1 MTYPN
6 HDYDGLDQPSS
17 SPFDWFLEDLGGS
30 TPEDDVDET
39 IEDDELFNDRDL
51 LWWESTRFRA
61 TILWMTRLL
70 RFKSIL

>member
-17 SPFDWFLEDLGGS
+17 SPFDWFLEDLGSS

-39 IEDDELFNDRDL
+39 VEDDELFNDRDL
-51 LWWESTRFRA
+51 L
-61 TILWMTRLL
+61 
-70 RFKSIL
+70 